1 MRCDLKEGIE
11 GGERDVSEV
20 REDRQGAEHTQICH
34 YPSPPSLRHI
44 TGIVDSDLTC
54 GQLTLR

>member
-20 REDRQGAEHTQICH
+20 REDRQGAEHTNMSLSQSSTSTAH
-34 YPSPPSLRHI
+34 YWN
-44 TGIVDSDLTC
+44 C
-54 GQLTLR
+54 